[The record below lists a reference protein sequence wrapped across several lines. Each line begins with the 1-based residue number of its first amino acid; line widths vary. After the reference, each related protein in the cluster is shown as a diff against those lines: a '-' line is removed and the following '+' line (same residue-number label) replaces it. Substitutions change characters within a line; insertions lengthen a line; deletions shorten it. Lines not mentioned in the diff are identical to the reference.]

1 MIGLRSIAG
10 MAGFG
15 VLLALALPNAAVA
28 QDPTLP
34 ARVES
39 ASAATP
45 SEDLRAG
52 FRSAI
57 QVAGST
63 DKTDA
68 SLTFSWS
75 DQDDTEATETTL
87 GSNRTDT
94 WSLVVSTPL
103 GDDEE
108 SADFVTDAG
117 LPGVG
122 SVTASFTRLSTTN
135 VPAEMAN
142 SREISAI
149 FDRAALRCVS
159 EGKDPEFCN
168 DPENRRSIFMRP
180 YMTEAD
186 EGVMFPDLSRV
197 WTTRFSVSG
206 TVGAKTYK
214 FRDALTLAKD
224 SVSETPYSF
233 SVEWG
238 GASQPGAHW
247 WTGWY
252 GGLGYTFSEGYDEA
266 DSQTLCAPP
275 PPSGPVEC
283 FTGTFSAPTLERK
296 SSVFG
301 VARRHGFNEAF
312 RLPWGAEVKV
322 AYDFEAERAG
332 IEGTLFVI
340 PGDGGLRGGVRFKVQ
355 EDDQDPLTEDD
366 RGSIGLFVGSAF

>member
-1 MIGLRSIAG
+1 MIGLRSFTGTA
-10 MAGFG
+10 ACG
-15 VLLALALPNAAVA
+15 VLLALMGSNPAAA
-28 QDPTLP
+28 QDAAPPT
-34 ARVES
+34 RVES
-39 ASAATP
+39 ASAASP
-45 SEDLRAG
+45 SEDLRRG

-122 SVTASFTRLSTTN
+122 SVTASFTRLSTKG
-135 VPAEMAN
+135 VPAERASSTEMH
-142 SREISAI
+142 AI
-149 FDRAALRCVS
+149 FDRAAVECLRVRR
-159 EGKDPEFCN
+159 DPEFCN
-168 DPENRRSIFMRP
+168 DPENRRSIIMRP
-180 YMTEAD
+180 YMTEPD
-186 EGVMFPDLSRV
+186 RSIMFPDLSHV
-197 WTTRFSVSG
+197 WTTRFSLSG
-206 TVGAKTYK
+206 TVGAKTYR

-233 SVEWG
+233 SVEYG
-238 GASQPGAHW
+238 GAPQPGAHW

-252 GGLGYTFSEGYDEA
+252 RGVGYTFSEGYDVA

-283 FTGTFSAPTLERK
+283 FTGPFSAPALERK

-301 VARRHGFNEAF
+301 VARRHGFNEAID
-312 RLPWGAEVKV
+312 LPWGAEIKI

-332 IEGTLFVI
+332 LEGTLFVI

-366 RGSIGLFVGSAF
+366 RGSIGIFVGSAF